1 MARKR
6 RNFSPEF
13 KCRVALSALKNT
25 HTLNELAS
33 EYELHPNQIREWK
46 NLLVTRGPEVFVDGR
61 TQKDDSDDQLISRLY
76 EEIGRLKIELDWLHK
91 KVCL

>member
-13 KCRVALSALKNT
+13 KCRVALSAIKNT
-25 HTLNELAS
+25 QTVNELAS
-33 EYELHPNQIREWK
+33 EHDLHPNQIRDWK
-46 NLLVTRGPEVFVDGR
+46 KQLLARGPEVFVDGR
-61 TQKDDSDDQLISRLY
+61 AKKDDSQELLTARLY
-76 EEIGRLKIELDWLHK
+76 EEIGRLKVELDWLRK